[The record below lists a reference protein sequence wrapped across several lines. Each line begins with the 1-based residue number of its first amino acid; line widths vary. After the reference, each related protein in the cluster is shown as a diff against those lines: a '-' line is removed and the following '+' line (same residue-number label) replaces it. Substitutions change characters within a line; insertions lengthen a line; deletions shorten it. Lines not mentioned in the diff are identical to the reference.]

1 MLDSLLTVT
10 TAGVSTVIMGVLMLV
25 SGWLVYKRD
34 KDSVNGGAFLI
45 LAVVASLWAVS
56 LGLFELVEWPLL
68 ENIFLKG
75 VYIFSAT
82 LPIALLYYAVTLSS
96 EHRALNKK
104 ITALVLIPYLF
115 FLFFV
120 VNSESI
126 MSSSGVRI
134 NIGKEIIFGPNL
146 IYFGMFIGIY
156 FSLGFMALLKRY
168 FESAGIFRIQVR
180 YILLSAVASV
190 LAVLIVNLVLTT
202 QVSYDLYIISPL
214 VMLMAIIFISYLT
227 IKYNFWSPKLFATEI
242 FIAFILIFLLSEIFF
257 VNSKFDLAV
266 KMIILILVG
275 LSSAM
280 LIRSVRNEL
289 ESKEEVERL
298 LKDLADTNND
308 LHTLDNRKSEFI
320 NVASHHLRDPL
331 TAIKGYTSMLLEGSF
346 GTLTASSAE
355 AIGKIFESSKRLVVI
370 VEDFMDISKIEAGR
384 MKYEFTTVDLE
395 KMTEEVVE
403 ELKQSVERTN
413 LEINLN
419 KDKKGSYK
427 VKADMGKIRQVMSN
441 LIDNAIKYTPRGSI
455 NVHLSRDDVKHSVV
469 FCVEDTGIGMTPE
482 TKEKIFHKFSRAKD
496 VSKQYTDGSG
506 LGLYVAKEIVQ
517 KHNGRIWAESDGLGK
532 GSRFMVELNIA

>member
-1 MLDSLLTVT
+1 MS
-10 TAGVSTVIMGVLMLV
+10 
-25 SGWLVYKRD
+25 
-34 KDSVNGGAFLI
+34 
-45 LAVVASLWAVS
+45 S
-56 LGLFELVEWPLL
+56 LGL
-68 ENIFLKG
+68 
-75 VYIFSAT
+75 
-82 LPIALLYYAVTLSS
+82 
-96 EHRALNKK
+96 
-104 ITALVLIPYLF
+104 
-115 FLFFV
+115 
-120 VNSESI
+120 
-126 MSSSGVRI
+126 RI
-134 NIGKEIIFGPNL
+134 NIGKEIIFGSNL

-156 FSLGFMALLKRY
+156 FSLGFMSLLKRY
-168 FESAGIFRIQVR
+168 FESAGVFRIQVR
-180 YILLSAVASV
+180 YILLSAIASV
-190 LAVLIVNLVLTT
+190 FIVLSVNLMFTQ
-202 QVSYDLYIISPL
+202 QVSFDLYLISPL
-214 VMLMAIIFISYLT
+214 VMLIAVVFVSYLT
-227 IKYNFWSPKLFATEI
+227 IKYNFWSPKLFATEM
-242 FIAFILIFLLSEIFF
+242 FVAFILTFLLSEIFF
-257 VNSKFDLAV
+257 VSSRLDLAV
-266 KMIILILVG
+266 KTVVLLLVG
-275 LSSAM
+275 LSSIM
-280 LIRSVRNEL
+280 LIRSVRNEI

-298 LKDLADTNND
+298 LKDLADTNNN

-395 KMTEEVVE
+395 KVTEEVVE
-403 ELKQSVERTN
+403 ELKQSVERTD

-419 KDKKGSYK
+419 KDKKESYK
-427 VKADMGKIRQVMSN
+427 VKADTGKIRQVISN
-441 LIDNAIKYTPRGSI
+441 LIDNSIKYTPKGSI

-496 VSKQYTDGSG
+496 VSKQYTDCSG

-532 GSRFMVELNIA
+532 GSRFMVELNVA